1 MKTAPN
7 STIPIDNDIQ
17 SCSFRNL
24 SLSFLKWYEKYF
36 HSTVESCWHTN
47 WVGTL
52 GRPDSQA
59 LFWLSASDHL
69 HLSEFHQP
77 WKYSEGKSKISF
89 CVVINNNMIEFSL
102 ICSVPSVYIMFPW
115 ELSLYV
121 HFTASLKNAV
131 IKQTWYLAVK
141 WGNSYGISED
151 RELNEKKN
159 SQPHFGSLS
168 CSCQSK

>member
-1 MKTAPN
+1 
-7 STIPIDNDIQ
+7 
-17 SCSFRNL
+17 
-24 SLSFLKWYEKYF
+24 
-36 HSTVESCWHTN
+36 
-47 WVGTL
+47 
-52 GRPDSQA
+52 
-59 LFWLSASDHL
+59 
-69 HLSEFHQP
+69 
-77 WKYSEGKSKISF
+77 
-89 CVVINNNMIEFSL
+89 MIEFYL

-159 SQPHFGSLS
+159 SRPHFGSLS
-168 CSCQSK
+168 CPCQSK